1 MERKVF
7 TTDEIS
13 YLMFALEKIKCYGLD
28 ENQQEYSCPYWS
40 WEIKNEE
47 GTLGDCSVKQSQKLC
62 ILMKVAISGELKL
75 TLRDKT
81 TDDVVKDKIQKDEI
95 LRRQADVLE
104 QEIIER
110 QHRLEEVQ
118 RQQKKV
124 KYETKG

>member
-1 MERKVF
+1 
-7 TTDEIS
+7 
-13 YLMFALEKIKCYGLD
+13 
-28 ENQQEYSCPYWS
+28 
-40 WEIKNEE
+40 
-47 GTLGDCSVKQSQKLC
+47 
-62 ILMKVAISGELKL
+62 MKVAISGELKL

>member
-7 TTDEIS
+7 STEELS
-13 YLMFALEKIKCYGLD
+13 YLMFALEKVKCYGLD
-28 ENQQEYSCPYWS
+28 EVQQEYSCPYWS

-47 GTLGDCSVKQSQKLC
+47 GAFGDCSVKQSQKLC

-75 TLRDKT
+75 TLRDKMT
-81 TDDVVKDKIQKDEI
+81 EDVIKEKKQKDEI
-95 LRRQADVLE
+95 LRRQADALE

-110 QHRLEEVQ
+110 QHQLEVVQ

-124 KYETKG
+124 KYEN